1 MHSAKLV
8 NPIRN
13 NLFTNRELGEE
24 ENSSLRE
31 FKDMLPVRFGL
42 GVGRCQFKNEPETFH
57 TADVNSF
64 FCEPLDRLFRGG
76 RSYEAC
82 LITPQCELLYG
93 SVRFSY
99 RNEARA

>member
-1 MHSAKLV
+1 VETIEVPGDAGVRFRYSALLFPHWAKPLMHSAKLV

-42 GVGRCQFKNEPETFH
+42 GVGRSQFKNEPETFH
-57 TADVNSF
+57 TD
-64 FCEPLDRLFRGG
+64 
-76 RSYEAC
+76 
-82 LITPQCELLYG
+82 
-93 SVRFSY
+93 
-99 RNEARA
+99 